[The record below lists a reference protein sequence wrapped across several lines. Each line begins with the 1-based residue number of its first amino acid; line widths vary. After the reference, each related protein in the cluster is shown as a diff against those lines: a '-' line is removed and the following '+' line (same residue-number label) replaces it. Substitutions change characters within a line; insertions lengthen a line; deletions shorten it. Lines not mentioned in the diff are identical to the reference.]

1 MKKSEKVVIGKYKNP
16 EDVKATLQRLE
27 REGYTRDDV
36 TLYTNNDSLRTFEET
51 YDVDMLAD
59 ETKTVDD
66 SSRESFW
73 DKIKDMVSYDKGEES
88 SLNDKETDL
97 IQPYK
102 MDIQAGYT
110 VIALREKEDKFND
123 NAATLYETHDKMK
136 SSEVKE
142 NPIEADESESFY
154 AIYETDVEKMN
165 KDKPY
170 FEAPDEY
177 ESDVSGDDYSNGDDS
192 THP

>member
-73 DKIKDMVSYDKGEES
+73 DKIKDMVSYG
-88 SLNDKETDL
+88 
-97 IQPYK
+97 IGR
-102 MDIQAGYT
+102 AH
-110 VIALREKEDKFND
+110 V
-123 NAATLYETHDKMK
+123 
-136 SSEVKE
+136 
-142 NPIEADESESFY
+142 
-154 AIYETDVEKMN
+154 
-165 KDKPY
+165 
-170 FEAPDEY
+170 
-177 ESDVSGDDYSNGDDS
+177 
-192 THP
+192 

>member
-1 MKKSEKVVIGKYKNP
+1 
-16 EDVKATLQRLE
+16 
-27 REGYTRDDV
+27 
-36 TLYTNNDSLRTFEET
+36 
-51 YDVDMLAD
+51 
-59 ETKTVDD
+59 
-66 SSRESFW
+66 
-73 DKIKDMVSYDKGEES
+73 
-88 SLNDKETDL
+88 
-97 IQPYK
+97 
-102 MDIQAGYT
+102 
-110 VIALREKEDKFND
+110 
-123 NAATLYETHDKMK
+123 MK
-136 SSEVKE
+136 SSVVKE